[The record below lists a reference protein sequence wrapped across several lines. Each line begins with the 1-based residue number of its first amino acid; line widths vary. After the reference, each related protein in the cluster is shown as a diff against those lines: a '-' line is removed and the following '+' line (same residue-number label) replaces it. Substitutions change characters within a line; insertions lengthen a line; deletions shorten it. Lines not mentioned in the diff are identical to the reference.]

1 MGRRITLTEAGK
13 EFLPYAKEIMD
24 LCEKSKQMLDS
35 TDKKPAGKLTI
46 GASESTMI
54 YYLPEIIRKYRK
66 KYPKVTIVIKSLD
79 YDLLNEQL
87 KAGEIDVAVLL
98 ELSDWRMDHML
109 INQWYT
115 DQLLLVRSEHINKP
129 LEISMLVTEKNCSWR
144 SLVDTYI
151 LEQKKEDFKSI
162 ELPSV
167 EATKRYSLSGL
178 GKAMLP
184 RFTIQKEIENS
195 QLIVDKEVAPL
206 GLYTAIHK
214 DKWLPRNLEVFLE
227 LLELELS
234 EIKP

>member
-87 KAGEIDVAVLL
+87 KAGEIDVAVLV
-98 ELSDWRMDHML
+98 ELSNWQMDNMI

-115 DQLLLVRSEHINKP
+115 DQLLLVRSESISKP
-129 LEISMLVTEKNCSWR
+129 IELSMFVTEKNCSWR
-144 SLVDTYI
+144 SLADAYI
-151 LEQKKEDFKSI
+151 FEQEEVFKPI

-167 EATKRYSLSGL
+167 EATKRYTLSGL

-184 RFTIQKEIENS
+184 RFTIQKEIEDN
-195 QLIVDKEVAPL
+195 QLIVDKDIATL
-206 GLYTAIHK
+206 GIYTAIHK
-214 DKWLPRNLEVFLE
+214 NKWLPRNLEVFLD
-227 LLELELS
+227 LLELDNS
-234 EIKP
+234 